1 VMTAGETVRVLLV
14 EDEPKLAFAVQTLL
28 ETSAG
33 CELVGTATA
42 GTTAISMCAELRPDV
57 VILDVRLAELD
68 GISAAVEIRRVA
80 PGTRIVIYSGDEVSL
95 QRANDAGFPDTLL
108 KGAIADDLIELVD
121 G

>member
-1 VMTAGETVRVLLV
+1 MTAGEAVRVLLV

-28 ETSAG
+28 ETSTG

-68 GISAAVEIRRVA
+68 GISAAVEIRRAA

-95 QRANDAGFPDTLL
+95 QRANDAGFAHTLL

>member
-1 VMTAGETVRVLLV
+1 MCCWS
-14 EDEPKLAFAVQTLL
+14 K
-28 ETSAG
+28 TSRSSPSPCRPCSRRA
-33 CELVGTATA
+33 ATA
-42 GTTAISMCAELRPDV
+42 SSSAPPRRERSRSRCARELRPDV

-80 PGTRIVIYSGDEVSL
+80 PDTRIVIYSGDEASL
-95 QRANDAGFPDTLL
+95 QQANDAGFPDTLL

>member
-1 VMTAGETVRVLLV
+1 MEAGQTVRVLLV

-28 ETSAG
+28 ETTG
-33 CELVGTATA
+33 TCELVGIASA
-42 GTTAISMCAELRPDV
+42 GTVAIAMCAELRPDV

-80 PGTRIVIYSGDEVSL
+80 PGTRIVIYSGDEASL

-108 KGAIADDLIELVD
+108 KGAIADALIELVD

>member
-1 VMTAGETVRVLLV
+1 MEAGAAVRVLLV
-14 EDEPKLAFAVQTLL
+14 EDEPKLAFAVETLL
-28 ETSAG
+28 ETSG
-33 CELVGTATA
+33 SCELVGTATA

-80 PGTRIVIYSGDEVSL
+80 PRTRIVIYSGDEESL
-95 QRANDAGFPDTLL
+95 RRANAAGFPDTLL
-108 KGAIADDLIELVD
+108 KGAIAEDLIELVD

>member
-1 VMTAGETVRVLLV
+1 MLV

-28 ETSAG
+28 ETSG
-33 CELVGTATA
+33 CCELVGTAA
-42 GTTAISMCAELRPDV
+42 DGSDRDLAVRRAAPDV
-57 VILDVRLAELD
+57 VILDVRLQELD

-80 PGTRIVIYSGDEVSL
+80 ADTRIVIYSGDEASL

>member
-1 VMTAGETVRVLLV
+1 MAAGETVRVLLV

-28 ETSAG
+28 E
-33 CELVGTATA
+33 LVGTTTA
-42 GTTAISMCAELRPDV
+42 GTAAISMCAELRPDV
-57 VILDVRLAELD
+57 VILDIRLAELD